1 MPRPA
6 ARIRSPVQTAPSA
19 TQLLLGALAGAHRP
33 AARIS
38 SPVQTAQSAT
48 ELVLGKLAARRQQCG
63 SGSLPWLAVPPLFL
77 CLIEYRDIS
86 AKPLQVSRTTQ
97 NKKEMLIP
105 QALASFELH
114 PRYDAGASPYGEGK
128 V

>member
-6 ARIRSPVQTAPSA
+6 ARIRSPVKTAQSA
-19 TQLLLGALAGAHRP
+19 TQLLLDALAGAHRP

-77 CLIEYRDIS
+77 CLIEYRDTLRN
-86 AKPLQVSRTTQ
+86 PFRCHELRTT
-97 NKKEMLIP
+97 KK
-105 QALASFELH
+105 
-114 PRYDAGASPYGEGK
+114 K
-128 V
+128 C

>member
-63 SGSLPWLAVPPLFL
+63 SGSLPWLAVQPLFL

-97 NKKEMLIP
+97 MLIP